1 MFERD
6 VRNTHQEQYDRC
18 QKAVKLILEE
28 IDESSWVVRACVLDL
43 REIMQDLERVRGLL
57 VESW

>member
-18 QKAVKLILEE
+18 HKAAELILEE

-57 VESW
+57 AES

>member
-6 VRNTHQEQYDRC
+6 VRSTHQEQYDRR
-18 QKAVKLILEE
+18 QKAVELILEE

-43 REIMQDLERVRGLL
+43 REIMKDLERVRGLL
-57 VESW
+57 AES